1 MKNFE
6 NDWVFPKWLSLNA
19 VNSMHRDKAQNWND
33 NQEIYLLFPHLVIV
47 IFSDEVV
54 KIGFFLLSLDRYLFS
69 VVQIGSASNNYTIA
83 EKVIRKNSNAI
94 REFEMRGVSNRI
106 RVLLRRFLMYRLRLH
121 SHLWFIRR
129 ELLHELFT
137 K

>member
-1 MKNFE
+1 
-6 NDWVFPKWLSLNA
+6 
-19 VNSMHRDKAQNWND
+19 MHRDKAQNWND

-83 EKVIRKNSNAI
+83 VKVIRKNSNAI
-94 REFEMRGVSNRI
+94 RDERSFK
-106 RVLLRRFLMYRLRLH
+106 
-121 SHLWFIRR
+121 SH
-129 ELLHELFT
+129 
-137 K
+137 